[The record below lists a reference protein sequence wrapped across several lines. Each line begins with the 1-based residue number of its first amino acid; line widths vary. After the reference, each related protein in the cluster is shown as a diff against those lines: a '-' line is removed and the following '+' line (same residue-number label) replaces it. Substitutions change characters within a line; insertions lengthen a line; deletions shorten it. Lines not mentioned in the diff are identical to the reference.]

1 MFDGLHLLR
10 QESINVPNRRLD
22 MPLVVIAYRFEF
34 SIEKALSAVTIAP
47 EGKSCRIPKRL
58 LEGLPGW
65 EPPCALPN
73 VRADGADSATQKG
86 RSGKSNRR

>member
-1 MFDGLHLLR
+1 MSIADFQSYSGSKFQHIAGHQEARVFDGLHLLR

-58 LEGLPGW
+58 
-65 EPPCALPN
+65 
-73 VRADGADSATQKG
+73 
-86 RSGKSNRR
+86 